1 MKDINLSY
9 VTNWPGIGFNKTIRV
24 SRWSMEPGSIHGQ
37 LFCFFFTS
45 KREMLHD
52 LLILKF
58 FFFNQA
64 SWHERWK
71 GCSTR
76 ARDAGWEERDKFT
89 QIYTFYNLL
98 LTWLHYLSWQACLLR
113 LRIYPQLTNRSLTL
127 MQRPGEFTDIT
138 IQASCPSICKY
149 FKPQGRFQKYE
160 KARCVLSMHD

>member
-1 MKDINLSY
+1 MK
-9 VTNWPGIGFNKTIRV
+9 
-24 SRWSMEPGSIHGQ
+24 
-37 LFCFFFTS
+37 
-45 KREMLHD
+45 D
-52 LLILKF
+52 LLILNDSGLQVVDGTRINTWYNYCFSSSLPKEKCF
-58 FFFNQA
+58 MI
-64 SWHERWK
+64 SWHERLK

-76 ARDAGWEERDKFT
+76 ARDAGWEEREKFT

-127 MQRPGEFTDIT
+127 MQRPGEFTDIP

-160 KARCVLSMHD
+160 KVRCVLSRHD